1 MNILLIVYV
10 GFLSLFIIGF
20 IHYTEEKVN
29 NYRLAMEDYK
39 RALSIARGSN
49 NTEHYTY
56 LQLENENKRL
66 KEQILRL
73 DPIQYEHRN
82 DHGEK

>member
-1 MNILLIVYV
+1 MNVLLIVYL

-39 RALSIARGSN
+39 RALSIAKGSN
-49 NTEHYTY
+49 KTEHYTY
-56 LQLENENKRL
+56 LQLENKRL
-66 KEQILRL
+66 KEQILKL

>member
-1 MNILLIVYV
+1 MNFLLIVYL
-10 GFLSLFIIGF
+10 GFLSLFTIGF

-29 NYRLAMEDYK
+29 NYKLMAEDYK
-39 RALSIARGSN
+39 RALNILKGSN

-56 LQLENENKRL
+56 LQLENKRL